1 VDATAIHHVITDSNL
16 PKETAEALRSINIKL
31 TLV

>member
-1 VDATAIHHVITDSNL
+1 VGFANNLFGNGNL